1 MEALRH
7 IDNPKFGA
15 VIFRRNSTQV
25 FAEGGLF
32 DTAMTLYPQL
42 GARPIK
48 TPKPMFRFPSGAKV
62 SFGHIEYEKD
72 LLSWQ
77 GTQIPLI
84 MFDELTHFSM
94 SQFFYMLSR
103 NRSTSGVSGYVR
115 ATCNPDSESWVAS
128 FIQWWWD
135 ENTGYAIPE
144 RSGVL
149 RYMVRRD
156 NEIFWGDTR
165 EELWERFDLRTKD
178 ERGEVKSVTFIAS
191 TLQDNK
197 ILLKNDPGYLAN
209 LKALPTLERERLL
222 YGNWKIKAAAG
233 LFFKREQVT
242 MIETLPDDI
251 TRWCRCW
258 DLAATDEAEGG
269 DPAFTAGVLIGKRK
283 NGKYVIADVINRRL
297 KAAGVRDLIKNT
309 AIADKAAYKRV
320 KVRLPQDPGQAGREQ
335 AESYIKFLSGF
346 NVVTERESGSK
357 EARAEP
363 LAAQWQQGNVEILI
377 ADWNEMFL
385 GQMEAFPEG
394 KFKDMVDASANG
406 FSELEKANV
415 SAPPPKE
422 NNLAMSSYWLK

>member
-1 MEALRH
+1 MEPLRH
-7 IDNPKFGA
+7 INNPKFGA
-15 VIFRRNSTQV
+15 VIFRKNATQV

-32 DTAMTLYPQL
+32 DTAMTLYPQI
-42 GARPIK
+42 GGVPRK
-48 TPKPMFRFPSGAKV
+48 TPKPMFIFPSGAKV
-62 SFGHIEYEKD
+62 SFGHLEYEKD

-115 ATCNPDSESWVAS
+115 ATCNPDSESWVAQ
-128 FIQWWWD
+128 FIQWWWNPD
-135 ENTGYAIPE
+135 TGYAIPE
-144 RSGVL
+144 RSGVQ

-156 NEIFWGDTR
+156 NEISWASNR
-165 EELWERFDLRTKD
+165 EELWERFELRTKE

-191 TLQDNK
+191 TLQDNQ
-197 ILLKNDPGYLAN
+197 ILMKQDPGYLAN

-269 DPAFTAGVLIGKRK
+269 DPAFTAGVLMGKRK

-309 AIADKAAYKRV
+309 AIADKARFKRV
-320 KVRLPQDPGQAGREQ
+320 KVRLPQDPGQAGKDQ
-335 AESYIKFLSGF
+335 AESFIKLLSGF
-346 NVVTERESGSK
+346 NVVVERESGNK
-357 EARAEP
+357 ESRAEP
-363 LAAQWQQGNVEILI
+363 LAAQWQAGNVEVLI
-377 ADWNEMFL
+377 GDWNESYL
-385 GQMEAFPEG
+385 AQMEAFPEA

-406 FSELEKANV
+406 FNELEKQNV

>member
-1 MEALRH
+1 MQ
-7 IDNPKFGA
+7 IYPK
-15 VIFRRNSTQV
+15 
-25 FAEGGLF
+25 
-32 DTAMTLYPQL
+32 L

-72 LLSWQ
+72 LLSYQ

-84 MFDELTHFSM
+84 MFDELTHFTM

-128 FIQWWWD
+128 FISWWID
-135 ENTGYAIPE
+135 QDTGYAIPS

-149 RYMVRRD
+149 RYMIRRD
-156 NEIFWGDTR
+156 NEIFWGANP

-178 ERGEVKSVTFIAS
+178 ERSEVKSVTFIAS
-191 TLQDNK
+191 TLQDNQ
-197 ILLKNDPGYLAN
+197 ILMKQDPGYLAN

-233 LFFKREQVT
+233 LYFKREQVT

-297 KAAGVRDLIKNT
+297 KAAGVRDLIRNT
-309 AIADKAAYKRV
+309 AIADKAAHKRV
-320 KVRLPQDPGQAGREQ
+320 KVRLPVDPGQAGKAQ
-335 AESYIKFLSGF
+335 AESFIKFLAGF
-346 NVVTERESGSK
+346 SVVTERESGSK
-357 EARAEP
+357 ESRAEP
-363 LAAQWQQGNVEILI
+363 LAAQWQAGNVEILI
-377 ADWNEMFL
+377 ADWNETYL
-385 GQMEAFPEG
+385 GQMEAFPEA